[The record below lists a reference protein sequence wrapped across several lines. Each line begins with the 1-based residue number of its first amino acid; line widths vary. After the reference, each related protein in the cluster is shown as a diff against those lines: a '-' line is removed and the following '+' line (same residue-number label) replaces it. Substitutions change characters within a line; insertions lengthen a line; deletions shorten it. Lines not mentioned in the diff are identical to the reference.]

1 MSSEL
6 ILGFSLGAVAG
17 SAALIWW
24 VHFGE
29 ICFNPNC
36 ESESCNQS
44 ECPLPDTGDNQT
56 EFEALT
62 KKVKDV
68 KDDIV
73 EEAKDVVVEFLED
86 ASKRKNRSRK
96 KQAKKEK

>member
-36 ESESCNQS
+36 ENDCCNRK
-44 ECPLPDTGDNQT
+44 ECLLPDTDDVQ
-56 EFEALT
+56 AKLVD
-62 KKVKDV
+62 KVKDI

-73 EEAKDVVVEFLED
+73 EKAEDVAED
-86 ASKRKNRSRK
+86 MVKTAQKRKNKRRNRK
-96 KQAKKEK
+96 PKREK